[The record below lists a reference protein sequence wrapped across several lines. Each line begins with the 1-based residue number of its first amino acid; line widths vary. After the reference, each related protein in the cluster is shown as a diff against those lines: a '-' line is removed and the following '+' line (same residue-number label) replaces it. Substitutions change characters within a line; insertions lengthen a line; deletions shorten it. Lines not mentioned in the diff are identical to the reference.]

1 VSSEGEKLPGHG
13 SVVGRHVVE
22 QLPLSSVLTRQQHI
36 ATLAKHAEGA
46 LSTSR
51 SPVSDPSSTG

>member
-1 VSSEGEKLPGHG
+1 MSSEGDKLSGHG
-13 SVVGRHVVE
+13 SVVGRHAVE

-36 ATLAKHAEGA
+36 ATLAKHAESV

-51 SPVSDPSSTG
+51 SPVSDPSPTG